1 MPGPKLAIGFAKHTS
16 LRWGFLLLEIV
27 GTISAKPRK
36 HLPAPVGVSPDLDAA
51 ARLEVLPRKHLPTPV
66 GVSPATS

>member
-27 GTISAKPRK
+27 GTISPSQTPPHFGGGFSAFQIVTD
-36 HLPAPVGVSPDLDAA
+36 LLTDSLANTSPL
-51 ARLEVLPRKHLPTPV
+51 RW
-66 GVSPATS
+66 G